1 MVPFKGLGHSEQP
14 ENGQYVFLQT
24 VAIRALPDDSR
35 MTSDDHRGY
44 YEVPPPEPFV
54 RTAKQP
60 DRLGLASWF
69 SEPSIATYG
78 QHITGLRP

>member
-1 MVPFKGLGHSEQP
+1 MWSRSRVWATLDKP

-44 YEVPPPEPFV
+44 YEVPPPEPLV

-60 DRLGLASWF
+60 DRLGLAV
-69 SEPSIATYG
+69 PV
-78 QHITGLRP
+78 L